1 MVDLSKFLEIY
12 LLEAEENI
20 EKLNAD
26 MISYEKI
33 YATDGNEEEKKKLLD
48 DMMRASHTIK
58 GSSASMGFVKTA
70 YMTHVMEDVFDGA
83 RNKTLHLTQEILNL
97 VFSLLDNMTVNL
109 EEIKKN
115 NQELD
120 FSSDVGYLKKITGVN
135 TVGVGKSNRNN
146 DGSTSEQNAPQQS
159 EAPAQTESVIQSET
173 NNIANENEIAA
184 DTVPI
189 KADDADKH
197 DEVIHDITK
206 HEIEGVAKIDYIKVP
221 VERLDSIL
229 ELVEELL
236 IDKMKLEQYSQ
247 KIPQLKEIYNHM
259 NLIISS
265 MQYQV
270 MQSRL
275 VPVSQIFTRFPR
287 MIRDLSLKLG
297 KEIEFNMEDDDI
309 ELDRTIVDK
318 LGEPLVHLLRNAAD
332 HGIDKKGQINLSAVR
347 KGNFVLICVENVGK
361 GLDLEKI
368 KKAAVKRGI
377 LDQPKANAYSE
388 SDLIDLLFE
397 PQMSTKE
404 NITEISGR
412 GVGLNVVK
420 EFVKTLGGRV
430 NVEHTKDSAS
440 FIMELPLTLAII
452 NSLLVE
458 IDNAIFAVP
467 IPIIERSVLVPMDD
481 IKMMADNEV
490 AVIDGLKV
498 PVIRLKTLFNLDK
511 YKLNKEQFLW
521 QRKGIKAGVAE
532 EKIEG
537 QKNSV
542 LVVMVRKEDE
552 VIGLVV
558 DSLLSEQE
566 IIVKPL
572 SPVLRD
578 IKGFSGSTILGD
590 GSTILILDIANLINS
605 DKQYVQ

>member
-26 MISYEKI
+26 MISYEKMYKI
-33 YATDGNEEEKKKLLD
+33 GGNEEEKKRYLD

-58 GSSASMGFVKTA
+58 GSSASMGYVKTA
-70 YMTHVMEDVFDGA
+70 YMTHVMEDVFDCA
-83 RNKTLHLTQEILNL
+83 RNKTLNLTQEILNL
-97 VFSLLDNMTVNL
+97 VFSLLDNLAINL
-109 EEIKKN
+109 KEIKEN
-115 NQELD
+115 GQELD
-120 FSSDVGYLKKITGVN
+120 FSNDVEHLKKLTGVN
-135 TVGVGKSNRNN
+135 TVGVGKSNRSS
-146 DGSTSEQNAPQQS
+146 DPVSMAEAAPQTDSANVASSVVETPAEQKNEADDVS
-159 EAPAQTESVIQSET
+159 SQAAPAPAKTDEEIH
-173 NNIANENEIAA
+173 NITRQELEQ
-184 DTVPI
+184 VS
-189 KADDADKH
+189 
-197 DEVIHDITK
+197 
-206 HEIEGVAKIDYIKVP
+206 KIDYIKVP
-221 VERLDSIL
+221 VERLDAIL

-247 KIPQLKEIYNHM
+247 RIPELKEIYNHM

-275 VPVSQIFTRFPR
+275 VPVSQVFTRFPR
-287 MIRDLSLKLG
+287 MIRDLSLKLE
-297 KEIEFNMEDDDI
+297 KQIEFNMEDDDI

-332 HGIDKKGQINLSAVR
+332 HGIEKKGIINLSAAR
-347 KGNFVLICVENVGK
+347 KGNFVLICVENIGK
-361 GLDLEKI
+361 GLDIEKI
-368 KKAAVKRGI
+368 KKSAVKRGL
-377 LDQPKANAYSE
+377 LDAQKINSYSE
-388 SDLIDLLFE
+388 SDIIDLLFE

-404 NITEISGR
+404 TITEISGR

-430 NVEHTKDSAS
+430 NVEHANESVR

-458 IDNAIFAVP
+458 IDKAIFAVP
-467 IPIIERSVLVPMDD
+467 IPIIERSVIVPMDD

-490 AVIDGLKV
+490 AVIDGMKV
-498 PVIRLKTLFNLDK
+498 PIIRLKTIFNLDK

-521 QRKGIKAGVAE
+521 QRKGFKAENKEVIQDR
-532 EKIEG
+532 KDT
-537 QKNSV
+537 V
-542 LVVMVRKEDE
+542 LVVLVRKEE
-552 VIGLVV
+552 EIIGLVV
-558 DSLLSEQE
+558 DNLLSEQE

-578 IKGFSGSTILGD
+578 INGFSGSTILGD
-590 GSTILILDIANLINS
+590 GSTILILDIANLING
-605 DKQYVQ
+605 DK